1 MNVKNN
7 LNSACKNSKIDFLR
21 TRKIMRRELIKDYKN
36 STQKR
41 KTTKLKYLLL
51 RKKWKRSK
59 KKTVS

>member
-7 LNSACKNSKIDFLR
+7 LNSACKNNKIVFLR

-41 KTTKLKYLLL
+41 KTTKLKYLLS